1 MFIHQNI
8 ILHQSVPLSSENMAN
23 VMGPGELGWK
33 LGRLNTQNHCKKSE
47 SCVKNLKCLHQPRA
61 DQQGHWC

>member
-1 MFIHQNI
+1 
-8 ILHQSVPLSSENMAN
+8 MAN